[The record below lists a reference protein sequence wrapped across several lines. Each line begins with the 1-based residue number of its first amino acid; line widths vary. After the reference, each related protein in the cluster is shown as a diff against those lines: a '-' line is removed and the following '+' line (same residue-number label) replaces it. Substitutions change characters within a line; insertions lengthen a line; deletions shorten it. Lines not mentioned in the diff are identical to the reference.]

1 MFVQHHNLL
10 YCYISHSH
18 YTIYST
24 YCSYSIICILYKRHV
39 SSYTV
44 LSVDLTHKTS
54 SSHILERT
62 YHLLNHLLFT
72 TILCLVE
79 FVEELW
85 KMCKCWSACFTSEY
99 RKSTVFASCAIVI
112 QNKSE
117 QINIYTICL
126 SISSCLLNILA
137 QPTFYWPPGAC
148 FIMKLQVFLVTC
160 NLVL

>member
-24 YCSYSIICILYKRHV
+24 YCSYSIICILYKQHV

-44 LSVDLTHKTS
+44 LSVDLTHNTS
-54 SSHILERT
+54 SSHILERA
-62 YHLLNHLLFT
+62 YHLLNNLLFT
-72 TILCLVE
+72 TIYSILCLVE

-85 KMCKCWSACFTSEY
+85 KMCKCWSVCFTSEY
-99 RKSTVFASCAIVI
+99 RKSTVFASCEIVI

-117 QINIYTICL
+117 QINIYTIGL
-126 SISSCLLNILA
+126 
-137 QPTFYWPPGAC
+137 QYPPVYLTSLHSQL
-148 FIMKLQVFLVTC
+148 FTNLQGPFS
-160 NLVL
+160 